1 MAKLLTCPCGT
12 PITGRDDEFVAR
24 VDAHLQAE
32 HAGRTYPADMIL
44 AMASDIDDADVLD

>member
-12 PITGRDDEFVAR
+12 PITGRDDEFVDM
-24 VDAHLQAE
+24 VNAHLAAE

-44 AMASDIDDADVLD
+44 VMASDIDDADVLD